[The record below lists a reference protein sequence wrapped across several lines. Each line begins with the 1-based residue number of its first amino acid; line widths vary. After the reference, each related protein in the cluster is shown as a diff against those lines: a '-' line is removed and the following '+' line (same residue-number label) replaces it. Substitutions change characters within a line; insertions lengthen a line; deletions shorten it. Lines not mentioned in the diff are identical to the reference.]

1 MVFVGGIAIGIFSF
15 GELYPMIKSLYM
27 AEYLG
32 QVKLSKIFGISQGA
46 LTFFVIIAAL
56 IMFWIAEIAEKKF
69 PREEY

>member
-1 MVFVGGIAIGIFSF
+1 LGIFAF
-15 GELYPMIKSLYM
+15 GEFYPMIKSLYM

-32 QVKLSKIFGISQGA
+32 QIKLSKILGISQGT

>member
-1 MVFVGGIAIGIFSF
+1 
-15 GELYPMIKSLYM
+15 M

-32 QVKLSKIFGISQGA
+32 QIKLSKILGISQGF